1 LGLMDHGVCGSW
13 AVRVGEVI
21 VLLLAHVGCVLLTR
35 ADQRQERVL
44 VRERLPGRCL
54 LRTAL
59 PLFAGQALFDRLK
72 SYTPQAKERH
82 RKGRRWSGSCGGKPL
97 LLCLQSRDK
106 HAPFTKL

>member
-1 LGLMDHGVCGSW
+1 MDHGVCGSW

-21 VLLLAHVGCVLLTR
+21 VLLLAHVGRVLLTR

-82 RKGRRWSGSCGGKPL
+82 RKGRRWSGSCRRETPSAL
-97 LLCLQSRDK
+97 SPV
-106 HAPFTKL
+106 A